1 MFEKILVAVD
11 GSDHANKTTPVV
23 IDIAKTR
30 KAEVV
35 VMHAVEHME
44 PRGPVATAE
53 APAHAR
59 QVTDTMVRELKSAG
73 IPVRGEVVTTGP
85 GETAAAIVDT
95 AKEEN
100 AGLIV
105 MGSRGLG
112 EVKGIL
118 LGSVTHKVLQH
129 TDRPV
134 LVVR

>member
-1 MFEKILVAVD
+1 MFEKILVAID

-30 KAEVV
+30 RAEVV
-35 VMHAVEHME
+35 VMHAIEHAE

-53 APAHAR
+53 APEHAKR
-59 QVTDTMVRELKSAG
+59 VTETVVREIKSAG
-73 IPVRGEVVTTGP
+73 IPVRGEVVLTSP

>member
-11 GSDHANKTTPVV
+11 GSDNSKKATPVV

-35 VMHAVEHME
+35 VVHAIEHPE
-44 PRGPVATAE
+44 PRGPVAKAE
-53 APAHAR
+53 TPDDAK
-59 QVTDTMVRELKSAG
+59 QITETVVRELKSGG
-73 IPVRGEVVTTGP
+73 IPVRGEVVWTTP
-85 GETAAAIVDT
+85 GRAANAIVDT

-105 MGSRGLG
+105 MGSRGLSDIEG
-112 EVKGIL
+112 LL

-129 TDRPV
+129 ADRPV

>member
-23 IDIAKTR
+23 IDLAKSR

-35 VMHAVEHME
+35 VMHAIEHYE

-53 APAHAR
+53 APEHAK
-59 QVTDTMVRELKSAG
+59 QVTETMVRELKSAG
-73 IPVRGEVVTTGP
+73 IPVRGEVVSTGP
-85 GETAAAIVDT
+85 GDTAAAIVDA
-95 AKEEN
+95 AKDEN

-112 EVKGIL
+112 EVTGIL

>member
-11 GSDHANKTTPVV
+11 GSDNSKKATPVV

-35 VMHAVEHME
+35 VMHAIEHPE
-44 PRGPVATAE
+44 PRGPVAKADTPEDAK
-53 APAHAR
+53 
-59 QVTDTMVRELKSAG
+59 QVTETVVREINSAG
-73 IPVRGEVVTTGP
+73 IPVRGEVVWTTP
-85 GETAAAIVDT
+85 GRAAQAIVDT
-95 AKEEN
+95 ASDEN

-105 MGSRGLG
+105 MGSRGLSDIEG
-112 EVKGIL
+112 LL

-129 TDRPV
+129 ADRPV

>member
-1 MFEKILVAVD
+1 MFEKILIAVD
-11 GSDHANKTTPVV
+11 GSEHSKKATPVV

-35 VMHAVEHME
+35 VMHAIEHPE
-44 PRGPVATAE
+44 PRGPVAKAE
-53 APAHAR
+53 APAEAKR
-59 QVTDTMVRELKSAG
+59 ITDAVVRELTSAG
-73 IPVRGEVVTTGP
+73 VPVRGQVVTTTP
-85 GETAAAIVDT
+85 GKTAYAIVDT

-105 MGSRGLG
+105 MGSRGLSDMEG
-112 EVKGIL
+112 LL

-129 TDRPV
+129 SDRPV